1 MRQVVFGG
9 ANSLDN
15 YLARA
20 NDAVDWLAWNDEVA
34 EFMATYWP
42 RFDAVIMGR
51 KTYDIAAAAG
61 QANGYPGVANYVFSR
76 TLTAPPSGGVTL
88 VRDHAER
95 FVQNLKEMP
104 GKDICLMGGGDF
116 ARTLFEADLIDEV
129 GFNIHPVL
137 LGDGIPVFH
146 RMSRQIDLQLL
157 DCRRFRTGCVLLT
170 YRVRRAA

>member
-61 QANGYPGVANYVFSR
+61 QGNGYPGVANYVFSR

-104 GKDICLMGGGDF
+104 GSGRLDTRPRHTDS
-116 ARTLFEADLIDEV
+116 RTDVFY
-129 GFNIHPVL
+129 L
-137 LGDGIPVFH
+137 LGPIASPNWNDTRVTTGARVAEGEPTNV
-146 RMSRQIDLQLL
+146 SRGGAMPGKKASRKGGQKSHKKS
-157 DCRRFRTGCVLLT
+157 R
-170 YRVRRAA
+170 